1 MRNGIPAQFFLVTI
15 PTVTQTTEP
24 ATGQSGNPNVEDVVV
39 FADVAV
45 NFTREEW
52 ALLDNSQRR
61 LYRDVMLETCRN
73 LAFVAVVLCRDPVN
87 IMEVISVEIP

>member
-1 MRNGIPAQFFLVTI
+1 MVAVRGFGRGGRQ
-15 PTVTQTTEP
+15 
-24 ATGQSGNPNVEDVVV
+24 DVVV

-52 ALLDNSQRR
+52 ALLDHTQRR

-73 LAFVAVVLCRDPVN
+73 LAFV
-87 IMEVISVEIP
+87 EVIYWRTSVKLVNVVNLETP